1 MSEYSL
7 RELECFL
14 TVAGELSFT
23 RAAERLRLAQ
33 PPLSRHIQN
42 LEEKLGVLLFER
54 SRRNVAL
61 TPAGL
66 AFREEAKDI
75 LPRLQRA
82 GEAARRASRGET
94 DRLAV
99 GFVSAVLSPELV
111 AVFTGFRKR
120 YPKIRLQLHD
130 LLPSDQLA
138 ALGRNELDIA
148 FIGVAPEKLSVGIAA
163 IPWREE
169 VLFSFFSPDH
179 EFSVRKEIRLADL
192 AGEPF
197 VMISPEAAPA
207 YSSHLHRLCLSAGFR
222 PRVVEEASRAQ
233 AVAALTVAGAGVSI
247 LPASLHR
254 VTGNGISLVSK
265 GRKKTSITHS
275 VAHRSNPSAT
285 AANFLEIL
293 SDSKL
298 ARPV

>member
-1 MSEYSL
+1 MSDYSL

-33 PPLSRHIQN
+33 PPLSRHIQS

-54 SRRNVAL
+54 SRRKVSL

-82 GEAARRASRGET
+82 GEAARRAALGET

-111 AVFTGFRKR
+111 AIFTGFRKK
-120 YPKIRLQLHD
+120 YPNIRLQLHD
-130 LLPSDQLA
+130 LLPSDQLEG
-138 ALGRNELDIA
+138 LVRNELDIA
-148 FIGVAPEKLSVGIAA
+148 FVGVAPEKLPAGIAA
-163 IPWREE
+163 IPWRDEA
-169 VLFSFFSPDH
+169 LFAFVPPDH
-179 EFSVRKEIRLADL
+179 ELSTRKEIRLADL

-207 YSSHLHRLCLSAGFR
+207 YSSHLHRLCLGVGLR

-265 GRKKTSITHS
+265 GRKKAAITHS
-275 VAHRSNPSAT
+275 VAHQIRPSS
-285 AANFLEIL
+285 AAASFLEL
-293 SDSKL
+293 L
-298 ARPV
+298 

>member
-1 MSEYSL
+1 MFFDSSGRVVFYP
-7 RELECFL
+7 RC
-14 TVAGELSFT
+14 G
-23 RAAERLRLAQ
+23 AAPARPAA
-33 PPLSRHIQN
+33 PFRHIQN

-169 VLFSFFSPDH
+169 VLFAFVPPDH

-197 VMISPEAAPA
+197 VMISPEDRAGLFLAPSPPLPQCGLPPPRRRGSLA
-207 YSSHLHRLCLSAGFR
+207 SAGGGG
-222 PRVVEEASRAQ
+222 PHGGGSEM
-233 AVAALTVAGAGVSI
+233 LSI

>member
-82 GEAARRASRGET
+82 GEAARRASPGET

-169 VLFSFFSPDH
+169 VLFAFVPPDH